1 MTKIRFGP
9 YFVEPIVAGLDPKT
23 FEPFLSVC
31 DLIGQ
36 PCFCNDFAVIGT
48 SNEQL
53 YGMCETLWTPDLVS
67 GSYSVF

>member
-67 GSYSVF
+67 GSYFVF